1 MNVSNPLHGYE
12 LMFLHRDGILVRRTS
27 RYPLIVNWL
36 TS

>member
-12 LMFLHRDGILVRRTS
+12 LMFLRRGGILVRRTS
-27 RYPLIVNWL
+27 RYPLIVMWM